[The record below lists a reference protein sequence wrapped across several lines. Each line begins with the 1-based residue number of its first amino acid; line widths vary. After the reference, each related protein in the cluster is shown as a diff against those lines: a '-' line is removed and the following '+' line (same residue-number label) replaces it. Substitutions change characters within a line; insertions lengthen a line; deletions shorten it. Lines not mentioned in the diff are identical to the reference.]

1 MRPIRQPFL
10 NPTGDGND
18 KTGGSGHEIAWQQRC
33 LRQMGR
39 FPRMSETL
47 LTYAD
52 AVRDSHGTYIARAVG
67 RLADGGMWEG
77 WIEFVP
83 VDGGDVIITGVESRQ
98 PAREHLAYWA
108 TGLTPVYLEGAL
120 HRALTP
126 ITVRVRTEPVPF
138 SKAPAPRP
146 VAAAPSRAMSHPE
159 PILDPFEIGARNL
172 DVLRQELT
180 ALNRPRLLNI
190 IDAYDLNPARE
201 DISWMTD
208 AQLVHFIVV
217 AVDVQLPQRSRR

>member
-1 MRPIRQPFL
+1 
-10 NPTGDGND
+10 
-18 KTGGSGHEIAWQQRC
+18 
-33 LRQMGR
+33 
-39 FPRMSETL
+39 MSEIL
-47 LTYAD
+47 MTYAEPVSD
-52 AVRDSHGTYIARAVG
+52 PQGTYVARAVG
-67 RLADGGMWEG
+67 RLADDGMWEG

-83 VDGGDVIITGVESRQ
+83 VDGTADVLVSGVESRQ

-108 TGLTPVYLEGAL
+108 TGLTPVYLEGSL
-120 HRALTP
+120 HRARNP
-126 ITVRVRTEPVPF
+126 ITVRVRTEAVPF
-138 SKAPAPRP
+138 SNAPAPRVIRP
-146 VAAAPSRAMSHPE
+146 PAPAAVRPE
-159 PILDPFEIGARNL
+159 AVLDPFEIGGRNL

-201 DISWMTD
+201 DITWMTD